1 MMKYFQ
7 NNILLLEKIFI
18 IHVTNLDRFSNI
30 IFLKSGR
37 LFYKKTDREKRI
49 VGQKPTTFIRR
60 A

>member
-7 NNILLLEKIFI
+7 KNIMVPEKIFI
-18 IHVTNLDRFSNI
+18 NNKTNLGRFSNI

-49 VGQKPTTFIRR
+49 VG
-60 A
+60 